1 MAPLV
6 RKGTLMRQVNAD
18 GTFADRIALLIEGRS
33 VNSFAS
39 ECGISEGSIR
49 QYLGGA
55 IPRMDKAVR
64 IARTAGVR
72 LEWLAAGE
80 APMYPDSSAN
90 AVAALIDTAM
100 LTRILCDVVLAV
112 FRGCDPKKGEEI
124 GRIVADIYNTVTK
137 LNLETDAEN
146 AAALRYAIEQLRSSM
161 HSPNGHIK
169 PR

>member
-1 MAPLV
+1 
-6 RKGTLMRQVNAD
+6 MRQVNAD

-80 APMYPDSSAN
+80 APMYSDSSAS
-90 AVAALIDTAM
+90 AAAAALVDTAM

-112 FRGCDPKKGEEI
+112 YRGFDPKKGEEI

-146 AAALRYAIEQLRSSM
+146 AAALRYAIEQLRNSTL
-161 HSPNGHIK
+161 SPNGHIK